1 MFENESRNTEQSN
14 ILNDEEKENI
24 QPNNE
29 EDQAHQNNSTS
40 KLEGEN
46 STYTNTSK
54 LEGENSTYTNTSKL
68 EGENSIY
75 TNTSKQE
82 SKDHIYKNILN
93 NENII
98 QKIIE
103 TSPTDIDETDVES
116 RIKYFDKIEKTIN
129 FIDSQIGDEYLKKK
143 LEEKKQQLD
152 KSNFQK
158 GICEKEFKNAF
169 EDLYPDLIKELD
181 NERSKKD
188 GLEDVKSIAISE
200 EEMISAL
207 DKIEKTLNK

>member
-29 EDQAHQNNSTS
+29 EDQAHQNNS

-46 STYTNTSK
+46 SIYTNTSK